1 MKIRK
6 SACLLLC
13 GIVLISGCARPGG
26 KAAAENV
33 TEGAAGQ
40 SAAESGQST
49 EAGQPAAESSQPL
62 ESGQTAAESGQPSS
76 GDTEAQGESCTHELT
91 AKNNVVTHEEALYCG
106 NTVTRITKAVFVE
119 TDETDEDGQQE
130 QYIEGSD
137 SIALTDM
144 LRFLD
149 YSDWSCD
156 CIPEYYVET
165 EFGGSYGISLS
176 EGYARSGDKQTS
188 LTAEQL
194 QLIQDIMERV
204 RASDT
209 AQ

>member
-13 GIVLISGCARPGG
+13 GVVLISGCARPGG
-26 KAAAENV
+26 KAAAENRM
-33 TEGAAGQ
+33 EGAAGQSSAAGQ
-40 SAAESGQST
+40 SAAESGQPS
-49 EAGQPAAESSQPL
+49 
-62 ESGQTAAESGQPSS
+62 ESGQTAAESGQLSS
-76 GDTEAQGESCTHELT
+76 GDAEAQGESCTHELT

-106 NTVTRITKAVFVE
+106 NTVTRITKAVFV
-119 TDETDEDGQQE
+119 ETDEDGQQE

-165 EFGGSYGISLS
+165 EFGGSYGINLS

-204 RASDT
+204 WASDT